1 MRRPTLP
8 LLLVP
13 AAMIVAGCAHTKD
26 QYAYAYPNAP
36 PVYTQPAGYA
46 APAVNPAAGQP
57 VMPAAVATLPPGA
70 AVATLP
76 PGAVVAGTI
85 PAGALPPGSL
95 PAGAPMMPGS
105 VTSLPP
111 GAVLISD
118 TVAHAGAIS
127 EGPCPPMSM
136 HGMAADGTLVPYA
149 GESQTIPCAQE
160 FVSEIGPGSF
170 VR

>member
-70 AVATLP
+70 
-76 PGAVVAGTI
+76 VVAGTI
-85 PAGALPPGSL
+85 PAGALPPESL

>member
-1 MRRPTLP
+1 
-8 LLLVP
+8 
-13 AAMIVAGCAHTKD
+13 MIVAGCAHTKD
-26 QYAYAYPNAP
+26 QYAYAYPRAS

-46 APAVNPAAGQP
+46 TPAVNPAAGQA
-57 VMPAAVATLPPGA
+57 VMPA

-95 PAGAPMMPGS
+95 PAGATMMPGS

-127 EGPCPPMSM
+127 EGPCPPMST

-149 GESQTIPCAQE
+149 GESQTIPCPQE
-160 FVSEIGPGSF
+160 FVSEVGSGSF

>member
-1 MRRPTLP
+1 MRPSTLP
-8 LLLVP
+8 LLLLSAP
-13 AAMIVAGCAHTKD
+13 LLAAGCASTNN
-26 QYAYAYPNAP
+26 QYAYAYPAAP

-46 APAVNPAAGQP
+46 TPVHPAAP
-57 VMPAAVATLPPGA
+57 PTVMPAPVAA
-70 AVATLP
+70 LP

-85 PAGALPPGSL
+85 PAGAFSQASVAMQPGSV
-95 PAGAPMMPGS
+95 AMQPGS

-127 EGPCPPMSM
+127 EGPCPPPT
-136 HGMAADGTLVPYA
+136 HAMAADGTFMPIA
-149 GESQTIPCAQE
+149 GESQTAPCPQE
-160 FVSEIGPGSF
+160 YVSEVGPGSF

>member
-1 MRRPTLP
+1 MRRSTLSPP
-8 LLLVP
+8 LLFSLLLLSAP
-13 AAMIVAGCAHTKD
+13 PIAAGCASTNN
-26 QYAYAYPNAP
+26 QYAYAYPAAP

-46 APAVNPAAGQP
+46 TPPVNPAAAP
-57 VMPAAVATLPPGA
+57 TVMPAPVAA
-70 AVATLP
+70 LP

-85 PAGALPPGSL
+85 PAGAFPQGSVAMQPG
-95 PAGAPMMPGS
+95 G

-127 EGPCPPMSM
+127 EGPCPPMTT
-136 HGMAADGTLVPYA
+136 HAQAADGTLMPIA
-149 GESQTIPCAQE
+149 GESQTAPCPQE
-160 FVSEIGPGSF
+160 YISEVGPGAF

>member
-46 APAVNPAAGQP
+46 APAVNPAAGQA
-57 VMPAAVATLPPGA
+57 VMPA

-160 FVSEIGPGSF
+160 FVSEVGPGSF

>member
-1 MRRPTLP
+1 MRRSTLQ

-13 AAMIVAGCAHTKD
+13 VSMIVAGCAHTKN
-26 QYAYAYPNAP
+26 QYAYAYPRAS

-46 APAVNPAAGQP
+46 TPAVNPAAGQA
-57 VMPAAVATLPPGA
+57 VMPA

-76 PGAVVAGTI
+76 PGAVVAGSI

-95 PAGAPMMPGS
+95 PAGATMLPGS

-118 TVAHAGAIS
+118 TVSHAGAIS
-127 EGPCPPMSM
+127 EGPCPPMST

-149 GESQTIPCAQE
+149 GEIQTSPCPQE
-160 FVSEIGPGSF
+160 LVSEVGPGSF

>member
-1 MRRPTLP
+1 MRRSTLP

-13 AAMIVAGCAHTKD
+13 AAMMVAGCAHTKD
-26 QYAYAYPNAP
+26 QYSYAYPTAS
-36 PVYTQPAGYA
+36 PVYTPPAGYA
-46 APAVNPAAGQP
+46 TPAINSAAGQA
-57 VMPAAVATLPPGA
+57 VMPA

-95 PAGAPMMPGS
+95 PAGATLIPGS

-118 TVAHAGAIS
+118 TVAHAGAFS
-127 EGPCPPMSM
+127 EGPCPPISM
-136 HGMAADGTLVPYA
+136 HGVAADGTLLPYA
-149 GESQTIPCAQE
+149 GESQTIPCPQE
-160 FVSEIGPGSF
+160 LVSEVGPGSF

>member
-1 MRRPTLP
+1 MRRSTLQ

-13 AAMIVAGCAHTKD
+13 VSMIVAGCAHTKN
-26 QYAYAYPNAP
+26 QYAYAYPRAS

-46 APAVNPAAGQP
+46 TPAVNPAAGQA
-57 VMPAAVATLPPGA
+57 VMPA

-76 PGAVVAGTI
+76 PGAVVAGSI

-95 PAGAPMMPGS
+95 PAGATMMPGS

-127 EGPCPPMSM
+127 EGPCPPMST
-136 HGMAADGTLVPYA
+136 HGMAADGTLLPYA
-149 GESQTIPCAQE
+149 GEIQTIPCPQE
-160 FVSEIGPGSF
+160 LVSEVGPGSF

>member
-1 MRRPTLP
+1 MRRSTLP

-13 AAMIVAGCAHTKD
+13 TAMIVAGCAHTKD
-26 QYAYAYPNAP
+26 QYAYAYPRAS

-46 APAVNPAAGQP
+46 TPAINPAAGQA
-57 VMPAAVATLPPGA
+57 VMPA

-95 PAGAPMMPGS
+95 PAGATMMPGS

-127 EGPCPPMSM
+127 EGPCPPMST
-136 HGMAADGTLVPYA
+136 HGMAADGTLLPYA
-149 GESQTIPCAQE
+149 GESQTIPCPQE
-160 FVSEIGPGSF
+160 FVSEVGSGSF

>member
-1 MRRPTLP
+1 MRRSTLP

-13 AAMIVAGCAHTKD
+13 TAMIVAGCAHTKD
-26 QYAYAYPNAP
+26 QYAYAYPRAS

-46 APAVNPAAGQP
+46 TPAVNPAAGQA
-57 VMPAAVATLPPGA
+57 VMPA

-76 PGAVVAGTI
+76 PGAVVAGSI

-95 PAGAPMMPGS
+95 PAGATMMPGS

-127 EGPCPPMSM
+127 EGPCPPMST
-136 HGMAADGTLVPYA
+136 HGMAADGTLLPYA
-149 GESQTIPCAQE
+149 GEIQTIPCPQE
-160 FVSEIGPGSF
+160 LVSEVGPGSF

>member
-1 MRRPTLP
+1 MRRSTLP

-26 QYAYAYPNAP
+26 QYAYAYPSAP

-46 APAVNPAAGQP
+46 TPAVNPAAGQA
-57 VMPAAVATLPPGA
+57 VMPA

-95 PAGAPMMPGS
+95 PAGATMMPGS

-127 EGPCPPMSM
+127 EGPCPPMST

-149 GESQTIPCAQE
+149 GESQTIPCPQE
-160 FVSEIGPGSF
+160 FVSEVGSGSL

>member
-1 MRRPTLP
+1 MRRSTLQ

-26 QYAYAYPNAP
+26 QYAYAYPSAP

-46 APAVNPAAGQP
+46 TPAVNPAAGQA
-57 VMPAAVATLPPGA
+57 VMPA

-95 PAGAPMMPGS
+95 PAGATMMPGS

-118 TVAHAGAIS
+118 TVAHAGAFS
-127 EGPCPPMSM
+127 EGPCPPMST
-136 HGMAADGTLVPYA
+136 HGMTADGTLVPYA
-149 GESQTIPCAQE
+149 GESQTIPCPQE
-160 FVSEIGPGSF
+160 FVSEVGPGSV

>member
-46 APAVNPAAGQP
+46 APAVNPAAGQA
-57 VMPAAVATLPPGA
+57 VMPA

-136 HGMAADGTLVPYA
+136 HGMAADGTPVPYA

>member
-13 AAMIVAGCAHTKD
+13 AAMIVVGCAHTKD

-57 VMPAAVATLPPGA
+57 VMPA

-149 GESQTIPCAQE
+149 GESQTISCAQE
-160 FVSEIGPGSF
+160 FVSEVGPGSF

>member
-1 MRRPTLP
+1 MRPSTLP
-8 LLLVP
+8 LLFSLLLLS
-13 AAMIVAGCAHTKD
+13 ASLIAAGCAHTNN
-26 QYAYAYPNAP
+26 QYAYAYPAAP

-46 APAVNPAAGQP
+46 TPPVNPAAAP
-57 VMPAAVATLPPGA
+57 NVMPAPVAA
-70 AVATLP
+70 LP

-85 PAGALPPGSL
+85 PAGAFSQASVAMQPGSV
-95 PAGAPMMPGS
+95 AMQPGS

-127 EGPCPPMSM
+127 EGPCPPPT
-136 HGMAADGTLVPYA
+136 HAMAADGTFMPIA
-149 GESQTIPCAQE
+149 GESQTAPCPQE
-160 FVSEIGPGSF
+160 YVSEVGPGSF

>member
-1 MRRPTLP
+1 MRRSTLSPP
-8 LLLVP
+8 LLFSLLFLFAP
-13 AAMIVAGCAHTKD
+13 LIAAGCASTNN
-26 QYAYAYPNAP
+26 QYAYAYPAAP

-46 APAVNPAAGQP
+46 TPPVNPAAAP
-57 VMPAAVATLPPGA
+57 TVMPAPVAA
-70 AVATLP
+70 LP

-85 PAGALPPGSL
+85 PAGAIPQGSV
-95 PAGAPMMPGS
+95 AMQPGS

-127 EGPCPPMSM
+127 EGPCPPMTT
-136 HGMAADGTLVPYA
+136 HAQAADGTLMPIA
-149 GESQTIPCAQE
+149 GEIQTAPCPQE
-160 FVSEIGPGSF
+160 YVSEVGPGSF